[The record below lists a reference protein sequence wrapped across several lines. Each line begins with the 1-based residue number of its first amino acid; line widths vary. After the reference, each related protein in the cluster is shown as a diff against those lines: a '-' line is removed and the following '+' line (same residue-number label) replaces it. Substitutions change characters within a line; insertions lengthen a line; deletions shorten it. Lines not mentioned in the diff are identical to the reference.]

1 MNIQDGEVK
10 QTERNAFGQF
20 VYCDLECTYL
30 LNDKGHH
37 HVSGHTVG
45 T

>member
-1 MNIQDGEVK
+1 MIIKDSEVK
-10 QTERNAFGQF
+10 HTERNAFGKY
-20 VYCDLECTYL
+20 VYCDLECALL
-30 LNDKGHH
+30 LNDKDHH